1 MNKMKTIVKQI
12 TRSDLSS
19 LILIMIVIV
28 AFFTAMN
35 SNYFSLRNLI
45 NILFSASTVGI
56 VAVALSYLIISGGVD
71 LSPGAIAAFSGV
83 LVALLI
89 KNGLQPLLAAIICLM
104 VAAIIGFINSLLINY
119 LKIEAFIVT
128 LAGMSIYT
136 GLAFILG
143 NGRSIGILNKGF
155 NYFGGGSLLGI
166 PLSIYVFAVIFIIF
180 LIILNRTRFGRML
193 YMIGGNEAAARLAG
207 INPVRIRTILYMF
220 TPVMGCLAGLIMA
233 GRMNSGQPTA
243 LAGLA
248 FAGITAGVVGGVRF
262 GGGRGTLV
270 GMLVGLL
277 LIEAFNNGIAVLGV
291 RSFWQQVA
299 SGLLLVVALVVDY
312 FRNKRSLLQQ

>member
-1 MNKMKTIVKQI
+1 MNKIKTIGKKI
-12 TRSDLSS
+12 TKSDLSS
-19 LILIMIVIV
+19 LILIMIVII

-35 SNYFSLRNLI
+35 VNYFSLRNLI

-56 VAVALSYLIISGGVD
+56 VAVALSFLIISGGID
-71 LSPGAIAAFSGV
+71 LSPGAVAAFSGV
-83 LVALLI
+83 LAALLM
-89 KNGLQPLLAAIICLM
+89 KNGFHPLLAAFVCLM
-104 VAAIIGFINSLLINY
+104 VAAVIGFVNSLLINY
-119 LKIEAFIVT
+119 LKIESFIVT

-143 NGRSIGILNKGF
+143 NGRSIGILDAGF
-155 NYFGGGSLLGI
+155 IFFGGGSILGI
-166 PLSIYVFAVIFIIF
+166 PISIYVFAVIFIIF

-207 INPVRIRTILYMF
+207 INPVRIRTMLYML
-220 TPVMGCLAGLIMA
+220 TPVMGCLAGLILS

-243 LAGLA
+243 MAGLA

-299 SGLLLVVALVVDY
+299 SGLLLVVALMVDY
-312 FRNKRSLLQQ
+312 LRNKRSLLQQ

>member
-1 MNKMKTIVKQI
+1 MNKLKTIVKSI
-12 TRSDLSS
+12 TKSDLSS

-35 SNYFSLRNLI
+35 SNYFSLKNLI
-45 NILFSASTVGI
+45 NILFSASAVGI
-56 VAVALSYLIISGGVD
+56 LAVALSYLIISGGVD
-71 LSPGAIAAFSGV
+71 LSPGAVAAFSGV
-83 LVALLI
+83 LAALLM
-89 KNGLQPLLAAIICLM
+89 KNGLHPVLAAVICLI
-104 VAAIIGFINSLLINY
+104 VAAVIGFINSLLINY

-166 PLSIYVFAVIFIIF
+166 PISIYVFVVIFVIF

-207 INPVRIRTILYMF
+207 INPIRIRTILYMF

>member
-1 MNKMKTIVKQI
+1 MKTIVKKI

-28 AFFTAMN
+28 AFFTVMN
-35 SNYFSLRNLI
+35 KNYFSLVNLI
-45 NILFSASTVGI
+45 NILFSASAVGI

-83 LVALLI
+83 FAALLMQ
-89 KNGLQPLLAAIICLM
+89 KGLHPILASIICLI
-104 VAAIIGFINSLLINY
+104 VAALIGFINSLLINY

-136 GLAFILG
+136 GFGFILG

-155 NYFGGGSLLGI
+155 NYFGGGSLFGI
-166 PLSIYVFAVIFIIF
+166 PISIYVFAVIFVIF
-180 LIILNRTRFGRML
+180 LIILNRTRFGRTL

-243 LAGLA
+243 LTSLA

-262 GGGRGTLV
+262 GGGKGTLV

-277 LIEAFNNGIAVLGV
+277 LIESFNNGIAVLGV

-312 FRNKRSLLQQ
+312 FRNKRSQLLLQ